1 MNRYLLDSNVLMHV
15 VNKASGYGLIESRL
29 LSARADTVLISAVT
43 VWEIFRAAE
52 KGKVPAKAAKA
63 ALAFISEFKAV
74 PLTREAAALGGSMWA
89 RLAKIGLMIGE
100 RDSMIAGSAVAHG
113 FTMVTDNTSEFGR
126 VPGLVVENWRRPQV

>member
-1 MNRYLLDSNVLMHV
+1 MLV
-15 VNKASGYGLIESRL
+15 
-29 LSARADTVLISAVT
+29 SAVT

-63 ALAFISEFKAV
+63 ALALISEFKAV
-74 PLTREAAALGGSMWA
+74 PLTREAAALGGAIW
-89 RLAKIGLMIGE
+89 AKIGLMIGE

-113 FTMVTDNTSEFGR
+113 FAMVTDNTSEFGR